1 MSRPWKGPD
10 IVRISELAER
20 TGVPLATVKFYL
32 REGMLMPGTPVSA
45 TRSDYG
51 DEHVRRI
58 ALIRALSDV
67 AGLPLQRVKTV
78 LGLVD
83 SPGDSLFEALGTA
96 VAALPPY
103 AEEATGHEAADYPR
117 ARAALAALGQVYDP
131 RFAAV
136 AQLERALVGVE
147 AAGIPLTADR
157 LQAYGS
163 HVRAMAEFDLSRMP
177 AGDREAQLG
186 YAVLGTALYEP
197 VIAAL
202 RRLAHQDISAR
213 MLNEREAG
221 AGELEARTGEDH
233 DATATATGGT
243 EDR

>member
-1 MSRPWKGPD
+1 M
-10 IVRISELAER
+10 RISELAER
-20 TGVPLATVKFYL
+20 TGAPLATIKFYL
-32 REGMLMPGTPVSA
+32 REGMLMPGEAVTA
-45 TRSDYG
+45 TRSEYG
-51 DEHVRRI
+51 EGHVRRV

-83 SPGDSLFEALGTA
+83 SPTGDLFDALGTA

-103 AEEATGHEAADYPR
+103 VDDTTGAATAEADYPR
-117 ARAALAALGQVYDP
+117 ARAALDALGQLYDP
-131 RFAAV
+131 RYAAV

-157 LQAYGS
+157 LQAYGT

-177 AGDREAQLG
+177 GPDAGREEQLA

-202 RRLAHQDISAR
+202 RRLAHQDIAAG
-213 MLNEREAG
+213 MLGTG
-221 AGELEARTGEDH
+221 AGGDTPTTSDDAEA
-233 DATATATGGT
+233 
-243 EDR
+243 

>member
-1 MSRPWKGPD
+1 M
-10 IVRISELAER
+10 RISELVGQ
-20 TGVPLATVKFYL
+20 TGVPLATLKFYL
-32 REGMLMPGTPVSA
+32 REGMLMPGVAVSV
-45 TRSDYG
+45 TRADYG
-51 DEHVRRI
+51 EEHVRRV

-78 LGLVD
+78 LGLID
-83 SPGDSLFEALGTA
+83 APSGSLFDSLGSA

-103 AEEATGHEAADYPR
+103 ADGPPVDGADYPR
-117 ARAALAALGQVYDP
+117 ARAALEALGQVYDP

-147 AAGIPLTADR
+147 AAGIPLSPDR
-157 LQAYGS
+157 LAVYGE

-177 AGDREAQLG
+177 DDGRESQLG

-202 RRLAHQDISAR
+202 RRLAHQDIAAQRLAASPDAR
-213 MLNEREAG
+213 A
-221 AGELEARTGEDH
+221 
-233 DATATATGGT
+233 
-243 EDR
+243 